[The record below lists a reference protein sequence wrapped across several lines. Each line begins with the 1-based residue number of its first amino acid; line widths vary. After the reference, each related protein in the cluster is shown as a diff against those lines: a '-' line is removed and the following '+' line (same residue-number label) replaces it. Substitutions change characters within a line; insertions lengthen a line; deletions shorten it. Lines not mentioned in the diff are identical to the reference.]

1 MSMYIWAIDILNQ
14 LFIRDSYTQ
23 IKFSKNDFFQK
34 MFFKVN
40 ILKTFK
46 IPCDCH
52 INPWLSLKRRN
63 FLKTPRIDF

>member
-1 MSMYIWAIDILNQ
+1 MNMYIWAIDILNQ

-52 INPWLSLKRRN
+52 INPW
-63 FLKTPRIDF
+63 